1 MGLIKDG
8 AISGILPDSEGFV
21 VHYPGYPSSI
31 PRAVET
37 LGGTEGILKAR
48 SSKSNSLELHFR
60 PEDPYSHPAFAEL
73 GPCCNLL
80 LKISKK
86 KTSGTFIDS
95 ENPSKSSTT
104 KVANLE
110 TVACNSENAEISQEG
125 DLGNTASVGNTSQSD
140 ELEVHTDLFAD
151 IVARVPEAY
160 HFKGM
165 VDYQHVLAVHAE
177 VSRRKKRQWA
187 DVEPKFEKGG
197 LMDID
202 QEGLMMLVPPLF
214 SPKDE
219 PGDLALKS
227 LTALTSKKK
236 LEAVV
241 QQRWEMEIEPC
252 LAIDFNI
259 EEIPKKFKWEEYV
272 QQGSTQWEGL
282 MAVSKLFEER
292 PIWPRRS
299 LTERLLDDNLKLG
312 YHLLKR
318 LLFKTA
324 YYFSTGPFRRF
335 WIRKGYDPRK
345 DPESRIYQSIDF
357 RLPPTIRNSADS
369 NTSTEKWRDLCAFR
383 AFPWKSQTALQLC
396 ELDDDYIQ
404 QEIKKPLEQTTCS
417 CSTGWFPSHVI
428 STLRKRVAVR
438 FLSVY
443 PKPGGEYLWKSAN
456 ERFEKS
462 KRAHVLRKEPRP
474 DEEQHA
480 NRDSSTEEPSRDA
493 PTGVTGLELNFANDN
508 DEPDEDE
515 DEENYGDGEI
525 EEEEEEEEEF
535 EEYASLHLDG
545 ADDDFSLQSSYP
557 IGENI
562 SKNYLQELFGGF
574 PSSGVAGSN
583 IQDGDISDYQ
593 ILGDISDDND
603 NYSDGDN

>member
-1 MGLIKDG
+1 MDADFVPNKGTAGAIAQDHMGYFLGCETITFDATPPLLAESIACRLGVKLVKSLSLTKVVFEGDAKNVTTAILGQSRDIPWSISTRLRCHSSKWSNAPSLHFSLSQVKCFFLCPKYLFCKFLIEMGLIKDG

-110 TVACNSENAEISQEG
+110 TVACNSENAEISREG
-125 DLGNTASVGNTSQSD
+125 DLGNIASVGNTSQSD

-259 EEIPKKFKWEEYV
+259 EDI
-272 QQGSTQWEGL
+272 
-282 MAVSKLFEER
+282 
-292 PIWPRRS
+292 
-299 LTERLLDDNLKLG
+299 LL
-312 YHLLKR
+312 
-318 LLFKTA
+318 
-324 YYFSTGPFRRF
+324 
-335 WIRKGYDPRK
+335 I
-345 DPESRIYQSIDF
+345 
-357 RLPPTIRNSADS
+357 
-369 NTSTEKWRDLCAFR
+369 
-383 AFPWKSQTALQLC
+383 
-396 ELDDDYIQ
+396 
-404 QEIKKPLEQTTCS
+404 
-417 CSTGWFPSHVI
+417 
-428 STLRKRVAVR
+428 
-438 FLSVY
+438 
-443 PKPGGEYLWKSAN
+443 
-456 ERFEKS
+456 
-462 KRAHVLRKEPRP
+462 
-474 DEEQHA
+474 
-480 NRDSSTEEPSRDA
+480 
-493 PTGVTGLELNFANDN
+493 
-508 DEPDEDE
+508 
-515 DEENYGDGEI
+515 
-525 EEEEEEEEEF
+525 
-535 EEYASLHLDG
+535 
-545 ADDDFSLQSSYP
+545 
-557 IGENI
+557 
-562 SKNYLQELFGGF
+562 
-574 PSSGVAGSN
+574 
-583 IQDGDISDYQ
+583 
-593 ILGDISDDND
+593 
-603 NYSDGDN
+603 